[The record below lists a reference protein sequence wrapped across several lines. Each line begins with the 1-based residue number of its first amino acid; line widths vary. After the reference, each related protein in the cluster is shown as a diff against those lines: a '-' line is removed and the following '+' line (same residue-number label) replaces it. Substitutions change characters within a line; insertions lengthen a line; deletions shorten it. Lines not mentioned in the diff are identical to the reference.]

1 MFDTEVK
8 LNHNIIHVKIA
19 MPNWWVNATTS
30 EYLRQRIPDE
40 QVTFFTVDNRKVHF
54 RQNQT

>member
-8 LNHNIIHVKIA
+8 LKHNIIHVKIVMA
-19 MPNWWVNATTS
+19 NWWVNASTS
-30 EYLRQRIPDE
+30 ESLRQRIPDE
-40 QVTFFTVDNRKVHF
+40 QATFFAVDKRKVHF